1 MTDAN
6 LSVAAAIVRNIDLLE
21 ATYDYVDDKIDPA
34 LGEAVGKLLTRK
46 RDEFGWIGEV
56 EMSFGDS
63 MYLAPSDWRKAED
76 EEDNFDLYFA
86 FDAIGESTQSW
97 IGNLVGVEGAGM
109 GFEILSDSG
118 TKAAVRGRLR
128 TIIRDDPALLENLRA
143 SGFSWRPK
151 GDLTVPVTITRE
163 ALAAAFEDEDFDTA
177 LAPIAEALDRIHAAR
192 KHLDLL
198 VDRIRAEAG

>member
-1 MTDAN
+1 MTDAD

-56 EMSFGDS
+56 EMSFEDS
-63 MYLAPSDWRKAED
+63 MYLAPSDWQKAED
-76 EEDNFDLYFA
+76 EEGNFDLYFA

-128 TIIRDDPALLENLRA
+128 TIVRDDPALLENLRA
-143 SGFSWRPK
+143 SGFSWSPK
-151 GDLTVPVTITRE
+151 GDLTMPVTITRE

-177 LAPIAEALDRIHAAR
+177 LAPIAEALDRIYAAR

-198 VDRIRAEAG
+198 VDRIRGVAG